1 MGKNKSHD
9 KKKSKPVPQETIPDE
24 FKKVIQEFINDVSNS
39 FPEYTSTFIGEFLE
53 KVTEEN
59 ESSINSSKMEIL
71 YNHCKSV
78 YPERFFDIMYKNES
92 MFTNEDLNTEFLP
105 NVDFKL
111 IWNTPDISVS
121 TRETI
126 WKYLQV
132 ILFSLISNINDK
144 NSFGDTAKLF
154 EAINEDE
161 LKSKLEETFQ
171 NMSQMFSGLG
181 ENGEMPDLS
190 KLDPE
195 SLGKS
200 FGIDMSNIDTSQFP
214 DFEFINNPNSQPS
227 SIDPHGNTTQQELPN
242 PNDVHDHIFK
252 LLNGKIGNL
261 AKEIAEETAKEFEFD
276 FEDLG
281 QQSGENMN
289 MNKVFQKLFKNPGKL
304 MSMVKN
310 VGKKL
315 DDKFK
320 SGDIKESEIMQEAS
334 ELLNKMKD
342 MPGMNNI
349 GNIFNQMGMGGMAG
363 MAGLGKGGKVNFGAL
378 QSHLN
383 QNMKQAKMK
392 ERMQTKLEQK
402 KQTQTQ
408 ETGVLQNNVFTTGE
422 VYEQTPRKVQG
433 GLEGNLDE
441 MLSFI
446 EKGESKGINKKKNK
460 KKN

>member
-1 MGKNKSHD
+1 MTAENK
-9 KKKSKPVPQETIPDE
+9 VPEE
-24 FKKVIQEFINDVSNS
+24 FKKVIRDFIGDLKVT
-39 FPEYTSTFIGEFLE
+39 FPEYVTFIDKWWKSKEHFNYIEEEEERNKAYE
-53 KVTEEN
+53 KSEN
-59 ESSINSSKMEIL
+59 
-71 YNHCKSV
+71 KSAKLLFDFCQKKL
-78 YPERFFDIMYKNES
+78 PPRFFDILYQNDEMFKEES
-92 MFTNEDLNTEFLP
+92 EIDTEFFP
-105 NVDFKL
+105 KIHFKNL
-111 IWNTPDISVS
+111 WQCDISQK
-121 TRETI
+121 TKETI
-126 WKYLQV
+126 WKYLQLM
-132 ILFSLISNINDK
+132 LFSVVGTMENKDA
-144 NSFGDTAKLF
+144 FGDTAKLF

-227 SIDPHGNTTQQELPN
+227 STDPHGNTTQQELPN

-261 AKEIAEETAKEFEFD
+261 AKEIAEETAKEFELD

-304 MSMVKN
+304 MGMVKN

-392 ERMQTKLEQK
+392 ERMQTKLDQK
-402 KQTQTQ
+402 KQTQQ
-408 ETGVLQNNVFTTGE
+408 QDTGVLHDNVFTTGE
-422 VYEQTPRKVQG
+422 KYEQTPRKQEVMRDVNI
-433 GLEGNLDE
+433 EE
-441 MLSFI
+441 MLSYI
-446 EKGESKGINKKKNK
+446 EKGESKGISKKKNK